1 MSNSAEHQ
9 RQGGSFRDPGGFL
22 YLRDGTLYRQVNEP
36 CRESYDRLMG
46 SGLYDRLIERNSLIP
61 HQEMDLSLACDER
74 ACKVLRPERVAFISY
89 PYEWCFSQLRDAA
102 LATLEIQRQAMEFG
116 LSLKDASAY
125 NIQFHGGR
133 PTLIDTL
140 SFEVYREGSPWVAYR
155 QFCQHFLAPLALM
168 ARVDI
173 RLRRLLRVFIDGI
186 PLDLASR
193 LLGRLW
199 LAPRLWL
206 HVRLH
211 AGSQKKYEDR
221 PTGGRQGRFGRLAF
235 LGLIESLQAAVRGLR
250 WRPAGTQWG
259 EYYSFTNYSDQ
270 AMQHKM
276 ELVGRFLG
284 PCEGQTVWDLGAN
297 TGAFSRLASQA
308 GAYTMAFD
316 VDPAAVEKNYIE
328 SVRQGE
334 SNLLPLLLDLT
345 NPSPSL
351 GWASQERDSLLAR
364 GPADTILALALVHHL
379 AIGNNVPLDRIA
391 DFLGDS
397 CRRLIIEF
405 VPKGDSQVDKL
416 LASREDVFDE
426 YHQAGFESAFARRF
440 EFAPPEPIEGSSRL
454 LYRMTVRGAGGAVA

>member
-1 MSNSAEHQ
+1 
-9 RQGGSFRDPGGFL
+9 
-22 YLRDGTLYRQVNEP
+22 
-36 CRESYDRLMG
+36 
-46 SGLYDRLIERNSLIP
+46 
-61 HQEMDLSLACDER
+61 
-74 ACKVLRPERVAFISY
+74 
-89 PYEWCFSQLRDAA
+89 
-102 LATLEIQRQAMEFG
+102 
-116 LSLKDASAY
+116 
-125 NIQFHGGR
+125 
-133 PTLIDTL
+133 
-140 SFEVYREGSPWVAYR
+140 
-155 QFCQHFLAPLALM
+155 
-168 ARVDI
+168 
-173 RLRRLLRVFIDGI
+173 
-186 PLDLASR
+186 
-193 LLGRLW
+193 
-199 LAPRLWL
+199 
-206 HVRLH
+206 
-211 AGSQKKYEDR
+211 
-221 PTGGRQGRFGRLAF
+221 
-235 LGLIESLQAAVRGLR
+235 
-250 WRPAGTQWG
+250 
-259 EYYSFTNYSDQ
+259 
-270 AMQHKM
+270 
-276 ELVGRFLG
+276 
-284 PCEGQTVWDLGAN
+284 
-297 TGAFSRLASQA
+297 
-308 GAYTMAFD
+308 MAFD